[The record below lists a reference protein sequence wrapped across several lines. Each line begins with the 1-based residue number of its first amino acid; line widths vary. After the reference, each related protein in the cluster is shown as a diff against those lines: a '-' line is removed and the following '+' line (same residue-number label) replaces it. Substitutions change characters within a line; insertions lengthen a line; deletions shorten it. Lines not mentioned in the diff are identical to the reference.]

1 MTIVHFDFQ
10 SIIGQSSQGTVYVA
24 ASTTRGSFSAPG
36 VVTTSQRMPLP
47 LVDGKATSPNLDPG
61 ECVIELESEG
71 VYHRWVINLPTDGEH
86 SLADLEEMTTEYAP
100 AIVTRVMLA
109 EQAVH
114 EARDRTEA
122 AAAKIPE
129 FEQAVKT
136 TTDAATTVEGLTRR
150 AEAAADGSEMS
161 AEDSAAARTASE
173 SARDES
179 RSARDV
185 GTSARDEV
193 LQLAAQV
200 LSDRSAAE
208 GAARSAEA
216 AAKREATE
224 AVARLVDGA
233 PEHLDT
239 LAEIAATLADHKD
252 AAGAL
257 TQVVSGKA
265 PLQHEHEIGEIRSLP
280 GVLEGK
286 AAAVHTHSISQIE
299 SLQAKFDSIADELAN
314 RARGNFDFVVATEPP
329 APGTPLTQVTVITEV
344 PAP

>member
-10 SIIGQSSQGTVYVA
+10 SIIGKSSQGTVYVA
-24 ASTTRGSFSAPG
+24 ASTTRSSFSAPG
-36 VVTTSQRMPLP
+36 VITTAQRMPLP
-47 LVDGKATSPNLDPG
+47 LVDGKATSPDLDPG
-61 ECVIELESEG
+61 ECVIELETEG

-86 SLADLEEMTTEYAP
+86 SLSDLEEMTAEYAP

-150 AEAAADGSEMS
+150 AEAAAGGSEMS

-185 GTSARDEV
+185 GTAARDEV
-193 LQLAAQV
+193 TTLAASV
-200 LSDRSAAE
+200 KADRTAVE
-208 GAARSAEA
+208 EIARTAEA
-216 AAKREATE
+216 TAKREAAA
-224 AVARLVDGA
+224 AVAKIVDSA

-239 LAEIAATLADHKD
+239 LAEIAALLTEQGD
-252 AAGAL
+252 AAAAL
-257 TQVVSGKA
+257 TQVVAGKA
-265 PLQHEHEIGEIRSLP
+265 SLEHSHGTDDINGLQAALNTKAGVSHRHE
-280 GVLEGK
+280 
-286 AAAVHTHSISQIE
+286 ISQIE
-299 SLQAKFDSIADELAN
+299 TLQSALDGINDELAK
-314 RARGNFDFVVATEPP
+314 RARGNFDFVVGTKPP
-329 APGTPLTQVTVITEV
+329 GPGTPPTTVTVITEV
-344 PAP
+344 Q